1 MSFRLVPARAAG
13 FPIDVIFPGE
23 SEPDPGGRVDIGP
36 CASPFYLR
44 A

>member
-1 MSFRLVPARAAG
+1 M
-13 FPIDVIFPGE
+13 DVIFPGE

-36 CASPFYLR
+36 LREPVYLR